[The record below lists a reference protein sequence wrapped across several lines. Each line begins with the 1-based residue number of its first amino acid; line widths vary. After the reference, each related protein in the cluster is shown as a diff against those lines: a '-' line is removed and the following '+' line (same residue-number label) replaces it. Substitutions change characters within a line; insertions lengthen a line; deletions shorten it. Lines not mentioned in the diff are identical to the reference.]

1 MMVQARHRLLPLL
14 LALAAGSAAAADDNM
29 FSLSGFGTLGLVRTS
44 TDDAQFA
51 LFGQTRGA
59 DKDVSGEVDTKLGVQ
74 LGAKFNNVFSG
85 TVQVLTKSNGK
96 GNFNPGVEWAF
107 LKAQVTPSLS
117 LRAGRMG
124 APFFAVSDFRDV
136 GFANTALRP
145 PKDVYD
151 QVPVSHFD
159 GADASYQLATS
170 FGTLTGQVFGGKA
183 SDHSQRFKVDVK
195 KLAGFNATLETD
207 AGLTL
212 RVGYAEGKLTVGN
225 AALNGL
231 VATLR
236 ATPFAA
242 VGNQLDPNDSKA
254 SFSGVG
260 LTWDQGDWII
270 SSEYTQRRIK
280 TFLADTDGWY
290 VLVGHRFGPLTPYV
304 TVSEARTVDSNVN
317 NTIPAANATLTALK
331 AAVDGVIV
339 GQRHSQKTFAVGARW
354 DFARNL
360 ALKAQWENV
369 RPDGR
374 GYFIA
379 TTPAWGNGK
388 TVNVFSVALDTV
400 F

>member
-14 LALAAGSAAAADDNM
+14 LALAAGGASAADGM

-44 TDDAQFA
+44 TDDAQYA
-51 LFGQTRGA
+51 LFGQVRGA
-59 DKDVSGEVDTKLGVQ
+59 DKDPSAEVDSKLGVQ
-74 LGAKFNNVFSG
+74 VGAKFNNMFSG

-96 GNFNPGVEWAF
+96 GNFMPGVEWAF
-107 LKAQVTPSLS
+107 LKAQVTPALAV
-117 LRAGRMG
+117 RAGRMG

-159 GADASYQLATS
+159 GADASYQLSTAV
-170 FGTLTGQVFGGKA
+170 GTLTGQVFGGKA
-183 SDHSQRFKVDVK
+183 SDTSQRYKVDVK
-195 KLAGFNATLETD
+195 SLAGFNATLETD

-212 RVGYAEGKLTVGN
+212 RLGYAQGKLTVGN
-225 AALNGL
+225 AALNSL

-236 ATPFAA
+236 ATPFAS
-242 VGNQLDPNDSKA
+242 VGDQLDPSNSKA

-260 LTWDQGDWII
+260 LTWDQGEWIVNA
-270 SSEYTQRRIK
+270 EYTQRRVK
-280 TFLADTDGWY
+280 SFLADTDGWY
-290 VLVGHRFGPLTPYV
+290 VLVGRRFGPLTPYL

-317 NTIPAANATLTALK
+317 NTIPTATAQLTALK
-331 AAVDGVIV
+331 LAVDGVV
-339 GQRHSQKTFAVGARW
+339 DGQRHTQKTVALGARW
-354 DFARNL
+354 DFARSF
-360 ALKAQWENV
+360 ALKAQWESV
-369 RPDGR
+369 RPEGR
-374 GYFIA
+374 GYFISTNA
-379 TTPAWGNGK
+379 NWGNGK

>member
-1 MMVQARHRLLPLL
+1 MMVHARHRLLPLL
-14 LALAAGSAAAADDNM
+14 LALAAGSACAADGM

-59 DKDVSGEVDTKLGVQ
+59 DKDPSAEVDSKLGVQ
-74 LGAKFNNVFSG
+74 VGAKFSDVFSG

-96 GNFNPGVEWAF
+96 GNFTPGVEWAF
-107 LKAQVTPSLS
+107 LKAQVTPGLS

-136 GFANTALRP
+136 GYANTALRP

-159 GADASYQLATS
+159 GADASYQLSTS
-170 FGTLTGQVFGGKA
+170 LGTLTGQVFGGKA
-183 SDHSQRFKVDVK
+183 SDTSQRYTVDVK
-195 KLAGFNATLETD
+195 RLAGFNATLETD

-212 RVGYAEGKLTVGN
+212 RLGYAEGKLTVGN

-242 VGNQLDPNDSKA
+242 VGNQLDPNDSKGT
-254 SFSGVG
+254 FSGVG
-260 LTWDQGDWII
+260 LTWDQGDWVA
-270 SSEYTQRRIK
+270 SAEYTQRRIK

-304 TVSEARTVDSNVN
+304 TVSEARTVNSNVN
-317 NTIPAANATLTALK
+317 NTIPAATAQLAALK
-331 AAVDGVIV
+331 AAVDSVV
-339 GQRHSQKTFAVGARW
+339 EGQRHTQKTFAVGARW

-374 GYFIA
+374 GYFISPTA
-379 TTPAWGNGK
+379 NWGNGK
-388 TVNVFSVALDTV
+388 TVNVISVALDTV

>member
-1 MMVQARHRLLPLL
+1 MMVHARHRLLPLL
-14 LALAAGSAAAADDNM
+14 LALAAGGASAADNM

-59 DKDVSGEVDTKLGVQ
+59 DKDPTAEVDSKLGVQ
-74 LGAKFNNVFSG
+74 VGAKFNDTFSG

-96 GNFNPGVEWAF
+96 GNFMPAVEWAF
-107 LKAQVTPSLS
+107 VKAQVTPGLS
-117 LRAGRMG
+117 LRGGRMG

-136 GFANTALRP
+136 GYANTALRP

-170 FGTLTGQVFGGKA
+170 VGTLTGQVFGGQA
-183 SDHSQRFKVDVK
+183 TDHSQRFKVDVK
-195 KLAGFNATLETD
+195 RLVGFNATLETD

-212 RVGYAEGKLTVGN
+212 RLGYAEGKLTVGN
-225 AALNGL
+225 DALNGL

-260 LTWDQGDWII
+260 LTWDQGQWVA
-270 SSEYTQRRIK
+270 SAEYTQRRIK

-317 NTIPAANATLTALK
+317 NTIPAATPQLAALK
-331 AAVDGVIV
+331 AAVDGVV
-339 GQRHSQKTFAVGARW
+339 EGQRHTQKSFAIGARW

-369 RPDGR
+369 RPEGR
-374 GYFIA
+374 GYFFA
-379 TTPAWGNGK
+379 TTANWGTGK
-388 TVNVFSVALDTV
+388 TVNVLSVALDTV

>member
-14 LALAAGSAAAADDNM
+14 LALAAGGASAADSM

-44 TDDAQFA
+44 TDDGQYA
-51 LFGQTRGA
+51 LFGQVRGA
-59 DKDVSGEVDTKLGVQ
+59 DKDPSAEVDSKLGVQ
-74 LGAKFNNVFSG
+74 VGAKFNNMFSG

-96 GNFNPGVEWAF
+96 GNFMPGVEWAF
-107 LKAQVTPSLS
+107 LKAQVTPALAV
-117 LRAGRMG
+117 RAGRMG

-159 GADASYQLATS
+159 GADASYQLATPV
-170 FGTLTGQVFGGKA
+170 GTLTGQVFGGKA
-183 SDHSQRFKVDVK
+183 SDTSQRYKVDVK
-195 KLAGFNATLETD
+195 SMAGFNATLETD

-212 RVGYAEGKLTVGN
+212 RLGYAEGKLTVGN
-225 AALNGL
+225 APLNSL

-236 ATPFAA
+236 ATPFAS
-242 VGNQLDPNDSKA
+242 VGDQLDPNNSKA

-260 LTWDQGDWII
+260 LTWDQGEWLVNA
-270 SSEYTQRRIK
+270 EYTQRRIK
-280 TFLADTDGWY
+280 SFLSDTDGWY
-290 VLVGHRFGPLTPYV
+290 VLVGHRFGPLTPYL

-317 NTIPAANATLTALK
+317 NTIPTATPQLTALK
-331 AAVDGVIV
+331 MAVDGLVE
-339 GQRHSQKTFAVGARW
+339 GQRHTQKTVALGARW
-354 DFARNL
+354 DFARNF
-360 ALKAQWENV
+360 AFKAQWESV
-369 RPDGR
+369 RPEGR
-374 GYFIA
+374 GYFISTNA
-379 TTPAWGNGK
+379 NWGNGK

>member
-1 MMVQARHRLLPLL
+1 MMVHARHRLLPLL
-14 LALAAGSAAAADDNM
+14 LALAAGAAAADDKV

-44 TDDAQFA
+44 TDDAQYA
-51 LFGQTRGA
+51 LFGQVRGA
-59 DKDVSGEVDTKLGVQ
+59 DKDASAEVDTKLGVQ
-74 LGAKFNNVFSG
+74 VGAKFNSTFSA

-96 GNFNPGVEWAF
+96 GNFMPGVEWAF
-107 LKAQVTPSLS
+107 VKAQVTPGLA

-136 GFANTALRP
+136 GYANTALRP

-159 GADASYQLATS
+159 GADASYQLSTGL
-170 FGTLTGQVFGGKA
+170 GTLTGQVFGGKA
-183 SDHSQRFKVDVK
+183 SDTSQRYTVDVK
-195 KLAGFNATLETD
+195 RLAGFNATLETD

-212 RVGYAEGKLTVGN
+212 RLGYAEGKLTVGN

-231 VATLR
+231 VTTLR

-242 VGNQLDPNDSKA
+242 VGNQLDPNNSKA

-260 LTWDQGDWII
+260 LSWDQGEWVA
-270 SSEYTQRRIK
+270 SAEYTQRRIK

-304 TVSEARTVDSNVN
+304 TVSEARTVSSNVN
-317 NTIPAANATLTALK
+317 NTIPAATAQLTALK
-331 AAVDGVIV
+331 AAVDNVV
-339 GQRHSQKTFAVGARW
+339 EGQRHTQKTFAVGARW

-374 GYFIA
+374 GYFIS

-388 TVNVFSVALDTV
+388 TVNVISVALDTV

>member
-1 MMVQARHRLLPLL
+1 M
-14 LALAAGSAAAADDNM
+14 LALAAGSASAADSM

-44 TDDAQFA
+44 TDDAQYA
-51 LFGQTRGA
+51 LFGQVRGA
-59 DKDVSGEVDTKLGVQ
+59 DKDPSAEVDTKLGVQ
-74 LGAKFNNVFSG
+74 VGAKFNSVFSG
-85 TVQVLTKSNGK
+85 TVQVLSKSNGK
-96 GNFNPGVEWAF
+96 GNFAPAVEWAF
-107 LKAQVTPSLS
+107 VKAQVAPGLS

-159 GADASYQLATS
+159 GADASYQLATAA
-170 FGTLTGQVFGGKA
+170 GTLTGQVFGGKA
-183 SDHSQRFKVDVK
+183 SDTSQRFSVDVK
-195 KLAGFNATLETD
+195 RLVGFNATLETD

-212 RVGYAEGKLTVGN
+212 RVGYAQGKLTVGN
-225 AALNGL
+225 APLNSL

-236 ATPFAA
+236 ATPFAS

-260 LTWDQGDWII
+260 LTWDQGDWVA
-270 SSEYTQRRIK
+270 SAEYTQRRIQ

-304 TVSEARTVDSNVN
+304 TVSEARTVNSNVN
-317 NTIPAANATLTALK
+317 NTIPAATPQLAALK
-331 AAVDGVIV
+331 AAVDGVV
-339 GQRHSQKTFAVGARW
+339 ESQRHTQKTFALGARW

-360 ALKAQWENV
+360 ALKAQWESV

-374 GYFIA
+374 GYFISPTA
-379 TTPAWGNGK
+379 NWGNGK
-388 TVNVFSVALDTV
+388 TVNVVSVALDTV

>member
-1 MMVQARHRLLPLL
+1 MMVHARHRLLPLL
-14 LALAAGSAAAADDNM
+14 LALAAGGASAADNM

-59 DKDVSGEVDTKLGVQ
+59 DKDPTAEVDSKLGVQ
-74 LGAKFNNVFSG
+74 VGAKFNDTFSG

-96 GNFNPGVEWAF
+96 GNFMPAVEWAF
-107 LKAQVTPSLS
+107 VKAQVTPGLS
-117 LRAGRMG
+117 LRGGRMG

-136 GFANTALRP
+136 GYANTALRP

-170 FGTLTGQVFGGKA
+170 VGTLTGQVFGGQA
-183 SDHSQRFKVDVK
+183 TDHSQRFKVDVK
-195 KLAGFNATLETD
+195 RLVGFNATLETD

-212 RVGYAEGKLTVGN
+212 RLGYAEGKLTVGN
-225 AALNGL
+225 DALNGL

-260 LTWDQGDWII
+260 LTWDQGQWVA
-270 SSEYTQRRIK
+270 SAEYTQRRIK

-317 NTIPAANATLTALK
+317 NTIPAATPQLAALK
-331 AAVDGVIV
+331 AAVDGVV
-339 GQRHSQKTFAVGARW
+339 EGQRHTQKTFAIGARW

-369 RPDGR
+369 RPEGR
-374 GYFIA
+374 GYFFA
-379 TTPAWGNGK
+379 TTANWGTGK
-388 TVNVFSVALDTV
+388 TVNVLSVALDTV

>member
-1 MMVQARHRLLPLL
+1 MMVHARHRLLPLL
-14 LALAAGSAAAADDNM
+14 LALAASGASAADGM

-51 LFGQTRGA
+51 LFAQTRGA
-59 DKDVSGEVDTKLGVQ
+59 DKDVSAEVDTKLGVQ
-74 LGAKFNNVFSG
+74 VGAKFNDVFSG

-96 GNFNPGVEWAF
+96 GNFMPGVEWAF
-107 LKAQVTPSLS
+107 LKAKVTPALS

-124 APFFAVSDFRDV
+124 GPFFAVSDFRDV
-136 GFANTALRP
+136 GYANTALRP

-170 FGTLTGQVFGGKA
+170 LGTLTGQVFGGKA
-183 SDHSQRFKVDVK
+183 SDTSQRYKVDVK
-195 KLAGFNATLETD
+195 SLAGFNATLETD

-212 RVGYAEGKLTVGN
+212 RLGYAEGKLTVGN

-236 ATPFAA
+236 ATPFAS

-260 LTWDQGDWII
+260 LTWDQGEWVA
-270 SSEYTQRRIK
+270 SAEYTQRRIK

-290 VLVGHRFGPLTPYV
+290 VLVGRRFGPLTPYV
-304 TVSEARTVDSNVN
+304 TVSEARTVNSNVN
-317 NTIPAANATLTALK
+317 NTIPAATAQLTALK
-331 AAVDGVIV
+331 AAVDSVV
-339 GQRHSQKTFAVGARW
+339 EGQRHTQKTFAVGARW

-374 GYFIA
+374 GYFMS

-388 TVNVFSVALDTV
+388 TVNVISVALDTV

>member
-1 MMVQARHRLLPLL
+1 MKVQARRRLLPLL
-14 LALAAGSAAAADDNM
+14 LALAAGGASAADSM
-29 FSLSGFGTLGLVRTS
+29 FSLSGFGTLGVVRTS

-59 DKDVSGEVDTKLGVQ
+59 DKEGSAEVDSKLGVQ
-74 LGAKFNNVFSG
+74 VGAKFNNVFSG

-96 GNFNPGVEWAF
+96 GNFTPGVEWAF
-107 LKAQVTPSLS
+107 LKAQVTPSLAV
-117 LRAGRMG
+117 RAGRMG

-159 GADASYQLATS
+159 GADASYQLATPV
-170 FGTLTGQVFGGKA
+170 GTVTGQVFGGKS
-183 SDHSQRFKVDVK
+183 SDHSQRYKVDIK
-195 KLAGFNATLETD
+195 SMAGFNATLETD

-212 RVGYAEGKLTVGN
+212 RLGYAQGKLTVGN

-231 VATLR
+231 VTTLR
-236 ATPFAA
+236 ATPFAS
-242 VGNQLDPNDSKA
+242 VGNQLDPNNSKA

-260 LTWDQGDWII
+260 LTWDQGEWLVNA
-270 SSEYTQRRIK
+270 EYTQRRVK

-290 VLVGHRFGPLTPYV
+290 VLVGRRFGQLTPYL
-304 TVSEARTVDSNVN
+304 TVSEARTVDSNVT
-317 NTIPAANATLTALK
+317 NTIPTATAQLAALK
-331 AAVDGVIV
+331 LAVDGLIE
-339 GQRHSQKTFAVGARW
+339 GQRHTQKTVALGARW
-354 DFARNL
+354 DFARNF

-369 RPDGR
+369 RPEGR

-379 TTPAWGNGK
+379 TNANWGNGK
-388 TVNVFSVALDTV
+388 TVNVISVALDTV

>member
-1 MMVQARHRLLPLL
+1 MMVQTRHRLLPLL
-14 LALAAGSAAAADDNM
+14 LALVAGSASAADNM

-44 TDDAQFA
+44 TDDAQYA
-51 LFGQTRGA
+51 VFGQVRGA
-59 DKDVSGEVDTKLGVQ
+59 DKDPSAEVDSKLGVQ
-74 LGAKFNNVFSG
+74 LGAKFNGVFSG
-85 TVQVLTKSNGK
+85 TVQVLSKSNGK
-96 GNFNPGVEWAF
+96 GNFAPGVEWAF
-107 LKAQVTPSLS
+107 LKAQVTPALS

-170 FGTLTGQVFGGKA
+170 LGTLTGQVFGGKA
-183 SDHSQRFKVDVK
+183 SDTSQRFKVDVK
-195 KLAGFNATLETD
+195 RLAGFNATLETD

-212 RVGYAEGKLTVGN
+212 RVGYAQGRLTVGN
-225 AALNGL
+225 EPLNTL

-260 LTWDQGDWII
+260 LTWDQGDWVV

-317 NTIPAANATLTALK
+317 NTIPAANAQLAALK
-331 AAVDGVIV
+331 AAVDGIV
-339 GQRHSQKTFAVGARW
+339 SSQRHSQKTVALGARW

-374 GYFIA
+374 GYFISPTA
-379 TTPAWGNGK
+379 NWGNGK
-388 TVNVFSVALDTV
+388 TVNVISVALDTV

>member
-1 MMVQARHRLLPLL
+1 MMVHARHRLLPLL
-14 LALAAGSAAAADDNM
+14 LALAAGGASAADGM

-59 DKDVSGEVDTKLGVQ
+59 DKDASAEVDSKLGVQ
-74 LGAKFNNVFSG
+74 VGAKFSDVFSG
-85 TVQVLTKSNGK
+85 TLQVLTKSNGK
-96 GNFNPGVEWAF
+96 GNFTPGVEWAF
-107 LKAQVTPSLS
+107 LKAQVTPALS

-159 GADASYQLATS
+159 GADASYQLSTS
-170 FGTLTGQVFGGKA
+170 VGTLTGQVFGGKA
-183 SDHSQRFKVDVK
+183 SDTSQRYKVDVK
-195 KLAGFNATLETD
+195 SLAGFNATLETD

-212 RVGYAEGKLTVGN
+212 RLGYAEGKLTVGN
-225 AALNGL
+225 DALNGL

-242 VGNQLDPNDSKA
+242 VGNQLDPNNSKA
-254 SFSGVG
+254 SFTGVG
-260 LTWDQGDWII
+260 LTWDQGDWVA
-270 SSEYTQRRIK
+270 SAEYTQRRIK

-304 TVSEARTVDSNVN
+304 TVSEARTVNSNVN
-317 NTIPAANATLTALK
+317 NTIPAATPQLAALK
-331 AAVDGVIV
+331 AAVDGVV
-339 GQRHSQKTFAVGARW
+339 EGQRHTQKTFAVGARW

-374 GYFIA
+374 GYFISPTA
-379 TTPAWGNGK
+379 NWGNGK
-388 TVNVFSVALDTV
+388 TVNVISVALDTV

>member
-1 MMVQARHRLLPLL
+1 MMVHARHRLLPLL
-14 LALAAGSAAAADDNM
+14 LALAAGGASAADNM

-59 DKDVSGEVDTKLGVQ
+59 DKDPTAEVDSKLGVQ
-74 LGAKFNNVFSG
+74 VGAKFNDTFSG

-96 GNFNPGVEWAF
+96 GNFTPAVEWAF
-107 LKAQVTPSLS
+107 VKAQVTPGLS
-117 LRAGRMG
+117 LRGGRMG

-136 GFANTALRP
+136 GYANTALRP

-170 FGTLTGQVFGGKA
+170 VGTLTGQVFGGQA
-183 SDHSQRFKVDVK
+183 TDHSQRFKVDVK
-195 KLAGFNATLETD
+195 RLVGFNATLETD

-212 RVGYAEGKLTVGN
+212 RLGYAQGKLTVGN
-225 AALNGL
+225 DPLNSL

-260 LTWDQGDWII
+260 LTWDQGQWVA
-270 SSEYTQRRIK
+270 SAEYTQRRIK

-317 NTIPAANATLTALK
+317 NTIPAATPQLAALK
-331 AAVDGVIV
+331 AAVDGVV
-339 GQRHSQKTFAVGARW
+339 EGQRHTQKTFAIGARW

-369 RPDGR
+369 RPEGR
-374 GYFIA
+374 GYFFA
-379 TTPAWGNGK
+379 TTANWGTGK
-388 TVNVFSVALDTV
+388 TVNVLSVALDTV

>member
-1 MMVQARHRLLPLL
+1 MMVHARHRLLPLL
-14 LALAAGSAAAADDNM
+14 LALAAGGASAADGM

-59 DKDVSGEVDTKLGVQ
+59 DKDVSAEVDSKLGVQ
-74 LGAKFNNVFSG
+74 VGAKFNDMFSG
-85 TVQVLTKSNGK
+85 TLQVLTKSNGK
-96 GNFNPGVEWAF
+96 GNFTPGVEWAF
-107 LKAQVTPSLS
+107 LKAQVTPGLS

-136 GFANTALRP
+136 GYANTALRP

-159 GADASYQLATS
+159 GADASYQLSTS
-170 FGTLTGQVFGGKA
+170 VGTLTGQLFGGKA
-183 SDHSQRFKVDVK
+183 SDTSQRYKVDVK
-195 KLAGFNATLETD
+195 SLAGFNATLETD

-212 RVGYAEGKLTVGN
+212 RLGYAEGKLTVGN

-236 ATPFAA
+236 ATPFAS
-242 VGNQLDPNDSKA
+242 VGNQLDPNDSKGT
-254 SFSGVG
+254 FSGVG
-260 LTWDQGDWII
+260 LTWDQGDWVA
-270 SSEYTQRRIK
+270 SAEYTQRRIK

-304 TVSEARTVDSNVN
+304 TVSEARTVNSNVN
-317 NTIPAANATLTALK
+317 NTIPAATAQLAALK
-331 AAVDGVIV
+331 AAVDSVV
-339 GQRHSQKTFAVGARW
+339 EGQRHTQKTFAVGARW

-374 GYFIA
+374 GYFISPTA
-379 TTPAWGNGK
+379 NWGNGK
-388 TVNVFSVALDTV
+388 TVNVISVALDTV

>member
-1 MMVQARHRLLPLL
+1 MMVHARHRLLPLL
-14 LALAAGSAAAADDNM
+14 LALAAGGASAADNM

-59 DKDVSGEVDTKLGVQ
+59 DKDPTAEVDSKLGVQ
-74 LGAKFNNVFSG
+74 VGAKFNDTFSG

-96 GNFNPGVEWAF
+96 GNFMPAVEWAF
-107 LKAQVTPSLS
+107 VKAQVTPGLS
-117 LRAGRMG
+117 LRGGRMG
-124 APFFAVSDFRDV
+124 APLFAVSDFRDV
-136 GFANTALRP
+136 GYANTALRP

-170 FGTLTGQVFGGKA
+170 VGTLTGQVFGGQA
-183 SDHSQRFKVDVK
+183 TDHSQRFKVDVK
-195 KLAGFNATLETD
+195 RLVGFNATLETD

-212 RVGYAEGKLTVGN
+212 RLGYAEGKLTVGN
-225 AALNGL
+225 DALNGL

-260 LTWDQGDWII
+260 LTWDQGQWVA
-270 SSEYTQRRIK
+270 SAEYTQRRIK

-317 NTIPAANATLTALK
+317 NTIPAATPQLAALK
-331 AAVDGVIV
+331 AAVDGVV
-339 GQRHSQKTFAVGARW
+339 EGQRHTQKTFAIGARW

-369 RPDGR
+369 RPEGR
-374 GYFIA
+374 GYFFA
-379 TTPAWGNGK
+379 TTANWGTGK
-388 TVNVFSVALDTV
+388 TVNVLSVALDTV

>member
-1 MMVQARHRLLPLL
+1 MMVHARHRLLPLL
-14 LALAAGSAAAADDNM
+14 LALAAGGASAADGM

-59 DKDVSGEVDTKLGVQ
+59 DKDVSAEVDSKLGVQ
-74 LGAKFNNVFSG
+74 VGAKFNDMFSG
-85 TVQVLTKSNGK
+85 TLQVLTKSNGK
-96 GNFNPGVEWAF
+96 GNFTPGVEWAF
-107 LKAQVTPSLS
+107 LKAQVTPALS

-136 GFANTALRP
+136 GYANTALRP

-159 GADASYQLATS
+159 GADASYQLSTS
-170 FGTLTGQVFGGKA
+170 VGTLTGQLFGGKA
-183 SDHSQRFKVDVK
+183 SDTSQRYKVDVK
-195 KLAGFNATLETD
+195 SLAGFNATLETD

-212 RVGYAEGKLTVGN
+212 RLGYAEGKLTVGN

-236 ATPFAA
+236 ATPFAS
-242 VGNQLDPNDSKA
+242 VGNQLDPNDSKGT
-254 SFSGVG
+254 FSGVG
-260 LTWDQGDWII
+260 LTWDQGDWVA
-270 SSEYTQRRIK
+270 SAEYTQRRIK

-304 TVSEARTVDSNVN
+304 TVSEARTVSSNVN
-317 NTIPAANATLTALK
+317 NTIPAATAQLAALK
-331 AAVDGVIV
+331 AAVDSVV
-339 GQRHSQKTFAVGARW
+339 EGQRHTQKTFAVGARW

-374 GYFIA
+374 GYFISPTA
-379 TTPAWGNGK
+379 NWGNGK
-388 TVNVFSVALDTV
+388 TVNVISVALDTV

>member
-1 MMVQARHRLLPLL
+1 MMFQARHRLLPLL
-14 LALAAGSAAAADDNM
+14 LALAAGGASAADSM

-44 TDDAQFA
+44 TDDAQYA

-59 DKDVSGEVDTKLGVQ
+59 DKDASAEVDSKLGVQ
-74 LGAKFNNVFSG
+74 LGAKFSPMFSG

-96 GNFNPGVEWAF
+96 GNFTPGVEWAF
-107 LKAQVTPSLS
+107 LKAQVTPSLAV
-117 LRAGRMG
+117 RAGRMG

-159 GADASYQLATS
+159 GADASYQLGTS
-170 FGTLTGQVFGGKA
+170 LGTLTGQVFGGKA
-183 SDHSQRFKVDVK
+183 SDRSQRYKVEVK
-195 KLAGFNATLETD
+195 SVAGFNATLETD

-212 RVGYAEGKLTVGN
+212 RLGYAQGKLTVGN
-225 AALNGL
+225 DQLNGL
-231 VATLR
+231 VTTLR

-242 VGNQLDPNDSKA
+242 VGNQLDPNSSKA

-260 LTWDQGDWII
+260 LTWDQGQWVV
-270 SSEYTQRRIK
+270 SAEYTQRRIK

-290 VLVGHRFGPLTPYV
+290 VLVGHRFGALTPYI
-304 TVSEARTVDSNVN
+304 TVSESRTVDSNVT
-317 NTIPAANATLTALK
+317 NTIPAATPQLTALK
-331 AAVDGVIV
+331 AAVDSVIE
-339 GQRHSQKTFAVGARW
+339 GQRHSQKTFALGARW

-360 ALKAQWENV
+360 ALKAQWENI

-379 TTPAWGNGK
+379 TSANWGNGK
-388 TVNVFSVALDTV
+388 TVNVLSVALDTV